1 MILRRIALICS
12 VLIVPV
18 AGAQDGVKAGDNPK
32 AVLPTLRRADAI
44 KKAGEFLEI
53 KPAGSEALVAELMD
67 PFNPQVKRSRDK
79 KPEAAPVVQVD
90 PETLLARAADSIR
103 PQGTMLIGEE
113 PYLLLDGR
121 RFKAGDTIP
130 VTIDGVGLQVTV
142 TSIQRNSYTLRLND
156 KELRRDFK

>member
-1 MILRRIALICS
+1 
-12 VLIVPV
+12 
-18 AGAQDGVKAGDNPK
+18 
-32 AVLPTLRRADAI
+32 
-44 KKAGEFLEI
+44 
-53 KPAGSEALVAELMD
+53 
-67 PFNPQVKRSRDK
+67 
-79 KPEAAPVVQVD
+79 
-90 PETLLARAADSIR
+90 
-103 PQGTMLIGEE
+103 MLIGEE